1 MQSLN
6 GGSQYPSCDDEL
18 RKVARDAYVSWQ
30 ASRYSVPWQYAG
42 KEVWVREQGVDV
54 EVHHG
59 GQRIA
64 VHSRAAHRHQVMT
77 HPPHHAGIPLG
88 SPRSGGK
95 ILVQM
100 RETAPSVEVRSLRAY
115 ESVAM

>member
-1 MQSLN
+1 
-6 GGSQYPSCDDEL
+6 
-18 RKVARDAYVSWQ
+18 
-30 ASRYSVPWQYAG
+30 VPWQYVG

-54 EVHHG
+54 EVHCQ

-64 VHSRAAHRHQVMT
+64 VHARAERRHQIIT

-88 SPRSGGK
+88 SEKTGSK

-100 RETAPSVEVRSLRAY
+100 RETAPSVEVRSLAAY
-115 ESVAM
+115 ESVAMGGAR